1 MTNKEGER
9 MENESQLLKQR
20 REKYD
25 KLIEMGID
33 PYPPR
38 CERTHCIQGLWDN
51 ESEFAEKGQMVSIVG
66 RINAKRRQGKI
77 GFLNIQD
84 ATAKIQI
91 FVRQDEVA
99 DENYEL
105 FKLFD
110 LGDFIQVDGKV
121 IHTQTG
127 EYSVL
132 AKKLTLLSKNMRPIP
147 TVKEKEVDGK
157 IVRYDE
163 FSDTELRY
171 RKRYLDLLLNPENK
185 KTFEIRS
192 KIIQGVRNFL
202 NNRAFL
208 EVETPILQPLYGGA
222 NARPFTTHHNTLDMT
237 LYLRIATE
245 LYLKRLI
252 VGGFERV
259 YEMGKNFRNEGMDR
273 THNPEFTAIEIYQA
287 YTDLDGMIELTE
299 TMISTIAQDLFGTQT
314 INFQGTE
321 INLQRPWRKASML
334 ELVKEHT
341 GEDFSDFDFERLKA
355 FCKSKN
361 IEVEAHA
368 GPGKLIAEI
377 FDAFVE
383 EKLIQPTFVTDYPL
397 EISPL
402 AKNHPGNP
410 NLVERFEL
418 FIMGA
423 EYGNAF
429 TELNDPIEQ
438 RKRLEH
444 QAQMREMGDDEANV
458 VDEDFLEALD
468 YAMPPMGGLGIG
480 IDRLIMLLTNNTSIK
495 EVILFPQ
502 MKPE

>member
-1 MTNKEGER
+1 
-9 MENESQLLKQR
+9 METDSQLLKQR
-20 REKYD
+20 REKLD
-25 KLIEMGID
+25 KLMEMGID

-38 CERTHCIQGLWDN
+38 CNRTHYIQDLWDN
-51 ESEFAEKGQMVSIVG
+51 EKDFSEQALNVSIVG

-77 GFLNIQD
+77 GFTNISD
-84 ATAKIQI
+84 ISSKIQI
-91 FVRQDEVA
+91 FVKQDELGEA
-99 DENYEL
+99 NYEL
-105 FKLFD
+105 FKMLD

-132 AKKLTLLSKNMRPIP
+132 ANQLTLLSKNMRPIP

-157 IVRYDE
+157 VVRYDE

-171 RKRYLDLLLNPENK
+171 RKRYLDLLLNPEIK
-185 KTFEIRS
+185 KTFAVRS
-192 KIIQGVRNFL
+192 KIIQSIRNFL
-202 NNRAFL
+202 NNRLFL

-299 TMISTIAQDLFGTQT
+299 TMISNIAQEIFGTQV
-314 INFQGTE
+314 INFQGKE
-321 INLQRPWRKASML
+321 INLQRPWRKAGML
-334 ELVKEHT
+334 ELIKEQT
-341 GEDFSDFDFERLKA
+341 GEDFSDFNLERLTA
-355 FCKSKN
+355 FCKANK
-361 IEVEAHA
+361 IEVEKHA

-383 EKLIQPTFVTDYPL
+383 DKLIQPTFVIDYPL

-410 NLVERFEL
+410 NLVERFEF
-418 FIMGA
+418 FINGA

-429 TELNDPIEQ
+429 TELNNPLEQ

-458 VDEDFLEALD
+458 VDEDFLECLD

-480 IDRLIMLLTNNTSIK
+480 IDRLIMLFTNNTSIK

-502 MKPE
+502 MKQE

>member
-1 MTNKEGER
+1 MDN
-9 MENESQLLKQR
+9 ENLLLKQK

-25 KLIEMGID
+25 NLIEMGID

-38 CERTHCIQGLWDN
+38 SVRTHCIQSLWDN
-51 ESEFAEKGQMVSIVG
+51 EKDFVEKSQEVSVTG

-77 GFLNIQD
+77 GFLSLQD
-84 ATAKIQI
+84 STAKIQI
-91 FVRQDEVA
+91 FVRQDEVLE
-99 DENYEL
+99 ENYEL
-105 FKLFD
+105 FKLID
-110 LGDFIQVDGKV
+110 LGDFVQVDGKLV
-121 IHTQTG
+121 YTQTG

-163 FSDTELRY
+163 FSDTETRY
-171 RKRYLDLLLNPENK
+171 RKRYLDLLLNPEHK
-185 KTFEIRS
+185 KVFETRS
-192 KIIQGVRNFL
+192 RIIQGVRDYL
-202 NNRAFL
+202 NTRAFL

-259 YEMGKNFRNEGMDR
+259 YEIGKNFRNEGMDR
-273 THNPEFTAIEIYQA
+273 THNPEYTALEVYQA
-287 YTDLDGMIELTE
+287 YTDLGGMIELTE
-299 TMISTIAQDLFGTQT
+299 GMISTIAQDLFGTQK
-314 INFQGTE
+314 INFQGKE
-321 INLQRPWRKASML
+321 INLERPWRRASML

-341 GEDFSDFDFERLKA
+341 GEDFSDFDLDRLKA
-355 FCKSKN
+355 FCKAKN
-361 IEVEAHA
+361 IEVDAYA

-377 FDAFVE
+377 FDVFVE
-383 EKLIQPTFVTDYPL
+383 DKLIQPTFVIDYPL

-402 AKNHPGNP
+402 AKNHPDNP
-410 NLVERFEL
+410 NLVERFEV
-418 FIMGA
+418 FINGA

-429 TELNDPIEQ
+429 TELNNPIEQ
-438 RKRLEH
+438 RRRLEH
-444 QAQMREMGDDEANV
+444 QSKMREMGDDEANV

-468 YAMPPMGGLGIG
+468 YGMPPMGGLGIG
-480 IDRLIMLLTNNTSIK
+480 IDRLVMLLTNNTSIK